1 MNAIILPVHCDDRTL
16 ESLIDEALD
25 LGMVPCSLMKGQF
38 RIGFFNPDHIPAG
51 WAKFGAVTKDAP
63 KCAA

>member
-1 MNAIILPVHCDDRTL
+1 MDAILLPVNCDDRTL

-25 LGMVPCSLMKGQF
+25 LGMVPCSLMKGAF
-38 RIGFFNPDHIPAG
+38 RIGFFNPDRIPSG